1 MNSTKANF
9 LSLLPF
15 LIFVG
20 TFLGAGIVLQDFYAL
35 PSPIAVSIG
44 IIAAFAM
51 SRLPH
56 QEKIK
61 TFLHG
66 CGESSVLTMCII
78 YLLAGAFSTVAQVSG
93 SVDAVVN
100 IGLTY
105 ISAYY

>member
-56 QEKIK
+56 Q
-61 TFLHG
+61 
-66 CGESSVLTMCII
+66 
-78 YLLAGAFSTVAQVSG
+78 
-93 SVDAVVN
+93 
-100 IGLTY
+100 
-105 ISAYY
+105 

>member
-1 MNSTKANF
+1 MNHTKANF

-78 YLLAGAFSTVAQVSG
+78 YLLAGAFSTKAAKPPVSKDNRKI
-93 SVDAVVN
+93 SVIDVKP
-100 IGLTY
+100 
-105 ISAYY
+105 S